1 MRTTKNDEN
10 QCCDSPQLWDFVQ
23 RVFTSW
29 WYSLS
34 FCEMYSNIICL
45 LATSKVLHFVVDRWH
60 IKWYRLR
67 EGKSAS
73 NNKNIV
79 FFCESWI
86 FLWLTII
93 PEIVTQSVD
102 VAPITALQTTPVT
115 SDTPILK
122 PISGPRLGRL
132 SVSVRVRGLGYWVVN
147 RRERV
152 LLRAW
157 LSVRRIQF

>member
-1 MRTTKNDEN
+1 MRLCPACVHFVVVFTLI
-10 QCCDSPQLWDFVQ
+10 LWD
-23 RVFTSW
+23 VFKHH
-29 WYSLS
+29 L
-34 FCEMYSNIICL
+34 F
-45 LATSKVLHFVVDRWH
+45 ASKVLHFVVDRWH

-147 RRERV
+147 RREREFCSE
-152 LLRAW
+152 LGSQSDGFSFNWSLK
-157 LSVRRIQF
+157 L